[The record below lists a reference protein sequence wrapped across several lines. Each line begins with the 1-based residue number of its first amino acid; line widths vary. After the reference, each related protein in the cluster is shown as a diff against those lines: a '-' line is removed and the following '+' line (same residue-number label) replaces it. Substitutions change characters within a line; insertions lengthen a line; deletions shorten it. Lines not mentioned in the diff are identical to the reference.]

1 MELLGKFL
9 LNGLNVGGKNDGCGI
24 IRCMNPEKPIENE
37 IESAPEL
44 TGDSDI
50 HEESLDVSD
59 RHISRRKFLKAAGLG
74 LVGAAVGAS
83 FPSIYEGAWN
93 TLGKEGLDKSIK
105 ELETELS
112 NKYGIRIAVWEA
124 DPNDRPTG
132 TIRESLKERSLYRA
146 YKSLLTLRDVLE
158 CYPPKLIKEHINGI
172 EIVHSVQSGYE
183 GVIAKGAT
191 PEAMTSFGGNITI
204 RAGYQSSVSYKAM
217 FGEALDANV
226 LHHEISHTLTRGIPG
241 EEWKKLHPDVQYVD
255 NEWTKLRRNKPKGF
269 ALAYSAK
276 SVQEDI
282 ATTAELLFANPREVE
297 ALVEHDEIL
306 HAKVE
311 YLKKWYEMKSGGVM
325 NSDYWEKQTH

>member
-1 MELLGKFL
+1 
-9 LNGLNVGGKNDGCGI
+9 
-24 IRCMNPEKPIENE
+24 MNPEKSLEKGLEPTPE
-37 IESAPEL
+37 IGSDL
-44 TGDSDI
+44 DI
-50 HEESLDVSD
+50 HEENFGVSD
-59 RHISRRKFLKAAGLG
+59 RHTSRRKFLKAAGLG
-74 LVGAAVGAS
+74 LVGAAAGAS
-83 FPSIYEGAWN
+83 FPSIYEGVWD
-93 TLGKEGLDKSIK
+93 TLGKEGLEKSIK
-105 ELETELS
+105 ALETELS
-112 NKYGIRIAVWEA
+112 NKYEIRIAVWEA
-124 DPNDRPTG
+124 DYNDRPTG
-132 TIRESLKERSLYRA
+132 TIKESLKERSLYRA
-146 YKSLLTLRDVLE
+146 YKSLLTLKDVLE
-158 CYPPKLIKEHINGI
+158 CYPPDLINKHISGI
-172 EIVHSVQSGYE
+172 EIVHAVRSGYE
-183 GVIAKGAT
+183 GVIAEGAT
-191 PEAMTSFGGNITI
+191 PEAVTSFGGNITI
-204 RAGYQSSVSYKAM
+204 RAGYQSSMSYKAI

-226 LHHEISHTLTRGIPG
+226 LHHEISHTLTQGIPE